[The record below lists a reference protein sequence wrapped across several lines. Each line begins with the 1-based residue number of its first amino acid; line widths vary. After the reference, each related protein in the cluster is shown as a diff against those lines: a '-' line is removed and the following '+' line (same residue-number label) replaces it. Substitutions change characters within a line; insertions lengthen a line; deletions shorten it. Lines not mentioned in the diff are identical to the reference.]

1 MQECALP
8 YRQLRK
14 GRWATII
21 TGEIVLPHTHPG
33 KLENK
38 ITPLPLCTV
47 EQTALTLKRT
57 AK

>member
-1 MQECALP
+1 MGALP

-21 TGEIVLPHTHPG
+21 KGEIVLPHTHPG
-33 KLENK
+33 KLEYK
-38 ITPLPLCTV
+38 ISPLPFCSV
-47 EQTALTLKRT
+47 EQTALTLKRA

>member
-1 MQECALP
+1 MGALP

-21 TGEIVLPHTHPG
+21 KGEIVLPHTHPG
-33 KLENK
+33 KLEYK
-38 ITPLPLCTV
+38 ISPLPFCTV
-47 EQTALTLKRT
+47 EQTALTLKRA